1 MMKLL
6 KKSYFVL
13 GFVCHLCATSSLEAK
28 SEPFLFGQE
37 ESAHI
42 LVNNRILAKVNGKAI
57 SVIDLMKKLDIMFYK
72 QFPQYTS
79 STQARFQFYQANWK
93 QVFDELVDK
102 ELILAD
108 AEENKLPVS
117 SGDVRQ
123 EMEHSFGPNIIANL
137 DKVGLT
143 FDDAWKIIQGDITIR
158 RMLYYRINAK
168 AMRQVTPQDVRIA
181 YEQFAETNIRPDVW
195 TYRVISIRT
204 KDQAKGAEAANAVH
218 HLLTE
223 EKIAF
228 EDLPAKFKEHPSSKD
243 ELQLNVSTAF
253 VHEDKEVSTAYK
265 ETLATLA
272 SGSFSAPVVQK
283 SRQDKSTVFRIF
295 YLEELAK
302 GGPVPYQE
310 VENKLKDYLTDV
322 AIGKETK
329 TYLAKLRRHFDVQEP
344 QKEEIAS
351 GDFQPFTVKNR

>member
-1 MMKLL
+1 MKFL
-6 KKSYFVL
+6 KKSYFLL
-13 GFVCHLCATSSLEAK
+13 GFMCTLYAASSLEAK

-37 ESAHI
+37 ESGHI
-42 LVNNRILAKVNGKAI
+42 LINNRILAKVNGKAI
-57 SVIDLMKKLDIMFYK
+57 SVVDLMKKLDILFYK

-123 EMEHSFGPNIIANL
+123 EMEHMFGPNIIANL

-143 FDDAWKIIQGDITIR
+143 FDDAWKIVRGDITIR

-168 AMRQVTPQDVRIA
+168 AMRLVTPQDIRIA
-181 YEQFAETNIRPDVW
+181 YEQFAETNIRPDIW
-195 TYRVISIRT
+195 KYRVISIRS
-204 KDQAKGAEAANAVH
+204 KDQGAGAEAANAVH

-223 EKIAF
+223 EKIALD
-228 EDLPAKFKEHPSSKD
+228 DLPARFKELPSSK
-243 ELQLNVSTAF
+243 EGMQLNVSDAF
-253 VHEDKEVSTAYK
+253 IHDDKEVSANYK
-265 ETLATLA
+265 ETLATLT
-272 SGSFSAPVVQK
+272 SGSFSAPVAQK
-283 SRQDKSTVFRIF
+283 SRQDKSTVFRVF

-310 VENKLKDYLTDV
+310 VENKLKDYLTDI
-322 AIGKETK
+322 AISKETK

-351 GDFQPFTVKNR
+351 GNFQPFVIKNR